1 MTARVLMVWDDGL
14 AQRELE
20 TDDLSKVLRQVDELD
35 GHERTLVTVY
45 RGDAHAAVGGS
56 AATGLVLY
64 VTMDGTTFHQLRS
77 DQPASHDE
85 VTVMAGGQAGGYAR
99 RLVVDAAAA
108 KAALS
113 PFIEQGKLDTSQS
126 WETS

>member
-56 AATGLVLY
+56 AATGARPIRH
-64 VTMDGTTFHQLRS
+64 DGRHNLPS
-77 DQPASHDE
+77 VE
-85 VTVMAGGQAGGYAR
+85 V
-99 RLVVDAAAA
+99 
-108 KAALS
+108 
-113 PFIEQGKLDTSQS
+113 
-126 WETS
+126 